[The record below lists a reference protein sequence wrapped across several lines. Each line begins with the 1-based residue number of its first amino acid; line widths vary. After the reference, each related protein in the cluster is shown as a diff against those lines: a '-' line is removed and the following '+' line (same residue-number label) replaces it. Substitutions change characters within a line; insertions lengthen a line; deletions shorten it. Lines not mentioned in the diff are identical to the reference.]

1 MRKMKLQ
8 IDDLQVESFSTA
20 DASMHRGTVR
30 AHDDQVL
37 PEDDA
42 GTDVTCPPVNT
53 CNQTYCGGY
62 SCEWT
67 KCPGDGCK
75 AEENEELNG
84 FGI

>member
-8 IDDLQVESFSTA
+8 LDDLRVESFATA
-20 DASMHRGTVR
+20 EATTHRGTVR
-30 AHDDQVL
+30 GHDQIL
-37 PEDDA
+37 PEDEA
-42 GTDVTCPPVNT
+42 GTDATCPPVNT

-75 AEENEELNG
+75 AEEVEEGQG